1 MNQIKIITG
10 LTVATLSAVVGNVY
24 AEDITP
30 TAPVNEP
37 QVSSETAKTP
47 QVTESQVNSA
57 KVTADQA
64 TSDVNNQQI
73 VVDEAQKQKEQSQQ
87 NLAKATSTVTEAT
100 QVAAEATPEVV
111 KEPTKA
117 VTEAKEAVTDAEANV
132 ADAQK
137 TEQKAN
143 QEVQSQAKTVDGNI
157 KVVADKESEVKQA
170 EGAVTTAQEAIDSKT
185 ANTNASEAEKAV
197 IEKQT
202 KLETAET
209 NLTEAQKQDAKIA
222 EEKRL
227 AEQEVV
233 NKQLAVTDTQTL
245 LKKLVTEIN
254 NEKVSTSLEN
264 QAYFNQR
271 DGAWARYYGNYTFAA
286 TGCVPSSLAMVF
298 TELARRQITPTEI
311 ANYLWNNSNEFNKNY
326 GGTNGKGLVQATKH
340 FGFVPTHLASQ
351 SAIVE
356 ALQAGH
362 HVLAAVQQDKFS
374 PWGIQYSH
382 EIVLRGYSNGNTY
395 VYDPYNRANIGWYPV
410 ANLWNEQ
417 SRDAIDT
424 SSVGVPFFKITT
436 QKMAQLEAQK
446 AQVQSFLNTAKDQ
459 LVKTQDVLRTLEA
472 TPLKTQDVLRT
483 LEATPLKTPEAQA
496 KLNQAKEA
504 LALAQTDYAKAQ
516 EALAL
521 AQTDY
526 AKAQEAVKLASQDL
540 AVKEETLKN
549 AQADLLTKQT
559 ALKDAQTVLVA
570 SQVKLADLKATL
582 ATVENNVKKA
592 QATLTDAK
600 AIVDQKQADLQAL
613 QNAPKIL
620 AEAQA
625 KLVTAKNDLANKIAI
640 LDEAVA
646 KLKELEAIKADAQN
660 QYHVVFEAYKA
671 VRDAK
676 EQAKLAESYNH
687 IIAGGG
693 EAIPVVDETG
703 KITGYVDGS
712 QKSVANEVTLALT
725 SNGAPLESPVNKEN
739 QNVTKS
745 SQALPHTGEAGLSI
759 LSVLGVGLISTLG
772 LTSLKKRRPH

>member
-57 KVTADQA
+57 KVTVDQA

-73 VVDEAQKQKEQSQQ
+73 VVDEAQKQKDQSQQ
-87 NLAKATSTVTEAT
+87 NLAKATSTVTEAST
-100 QVAAEATPEVV
+100 IAAEATPEVV
-111 KEPTKA
+111 KEATKA

-143 QEVQSQAKTVDGNI
+143 QEVQSQAKTVDGNV

-326 GGTNGKGLVQATKH
+326 GGTSGKGLVQATKH

-472 TPLKTQDVLRT
+472 TPLKT
-483 LEATPLKTPEAQA
+483 PEAQA

-504 LALAQTDYAKAQ
+504 LALAQADY
-516 EALAL
+516 
-521 AQTDY
+521 T
-526 AKAQEAVKLASQDL
+526 KAQEAVKLASQDL

-592 QATLTDAK
+592 QATLTEAK
-600 AIVDQKQADLQAL
+600 AIVGQKQAKLLAL

-620 AEAQA
+620 ADAQA
-625 KLVTAKNDLANKIAI
+625 KLVTAKNDLANKMAI

-646 KLKELEAIKADAQN
+646 KLKSLQAVQAEAQK

-712 QKSVANEVTLALT
+712 QKAVANEVTLALT
-725 SNGAPLESPVNKEN
+725 SNGQAPLESPVNKEN

-759 LSVLGVGLISTLG
+759 LSVIGVGLISTLG

>member
-57 KVTADQA
+57 KVTVDQA

-73 VVDEAQKQKEQSQQ
+73 VVDEAQKQKDQSQQ
-87 NLAKATSTVTEAT
+87 NLAKATSTVTEAST
-100 QVAAEATPEVV
+100 IAAEATPEVV
-111 KEPTKA
+111 KEATKA
-117 VTEAKEAVTDAEANV
+117 ITEAKEAVTDAEANV

-143 QEVQSQAKTVDGNI
+143 QEVQSQAKTVDGNV

-326 GGTNGKGLVQATKH
+326 GGTSGKGLVQATKH

-382 EIVLRGYSNGNTY
+382 EFVLRGYSNGNTY

-472 TPLKTQDVLRT
+472 TPLKT
-483 LEATPLKTPEAQA
+483 PEAQA

-504 LALAQTDYAKAQ
+504 LALAQADY
-516 EALAL
+516 
-521 AQTDY
+521 T
-526 AKAQEAVKLASQDL
+526 KAQEAVKLASQDL

-592 QATLTDAK
+592 QATLTEAK
-600 AIVDQKQADLQAL
+600 AIVGQKQAKLLAL

-620 AEAQA
+620 ADAQA
-625 KLVTAKNDLANKIAI
+625 KLVTAKNDLANKMAI

-646 KLKELEAIKADAQN
+646 KLKSLQAVQAEAQK

-712 QKSVANEVTLALT
+712 QKAVANEVTLALT

-745 SQALPHTGEAGLSI
+745 SQALPHTGEAGLSL
-759 LSVLGVGLISTLG
+759 LSIVGAGIISTLG
-772 LTSLKKRRPH
+772 LVSLKKRRTH

>member
-1 MNQIKIITG
+1 
-10 LTVATLSAVVGNVY
+10 
-24 AEDITP
+24 
-30 TAPVNEP
+30 
-37 QVSSETAKTP
+37 
-47 QVTESQVNSA
+47 
-57 KVTADQA
+57 TADQA

-73 VVDEAQKQKEQSQQ
+73 VVDEAQKQKDQSQQ
-87 NLAKATSTVTEAT
+87 NLAKATSTVTEAST
-100 QVAAEATPEVV
+100 IAAEATPEVV
-111 KEPTKA
+111 KEATKA
-117 VTEAKEAVTDAEANV
+117 ITEAKEAVTDAEANV

-143 QEVQSQAKTVDGNI
+143 QEVQSQAKTVDGNV

-326 GGTNGKGLVQATKH
+326 GGTSGKGLVQATKH

-472 TPLKTQDVLRT
+472 TPLKT
-483 LEATPLKTPEAQA
+483 PEAQA

-504 LALAQTDYAKAQ
+504 LALAQADY
-516 EALAL
+516 
-521 AQTDY
+521 T
-526 AKAQEAVKLASQDL
+526 KAQEAVKLASQDL

-592 QATLTDAK
+592 QATLTEAK
-600 AIVDQKQADLQAL
+600 AIVGQKQAKLLAL

-620 AEAQA
+620 ADAQA
-625 KLVTAKNDLANKIAI
+625 KLVTAKNDLANKMAI

-646 KLKELEAIKADAQN
+646 KLKSLQAVQAEAQK

-712 QKSVANEVTLALT
+712 QKAVANEVTLALT

-745 SQALPHTGEAGLSI
+745 SQALPHTGEAGLSL
-759 LSVLGVGLISTLG
+759 LSIVGAGIISTLG
-772 LTSLKKRRPH
+772 LVSLKKRRTH

>member
-73 VVDEAQKQKEQSQQ
+73 VVDEAQKQKDQSQQ
-87 NLAKATSTVTEAT
+87 NLAKATSTVTEAST
-100 QVAAEATPEVV
+100 IAAEATPEVV
-111 KEPTKA
+111 KEATKA
-117 VTEAKEAVTDAEANV
+117 VTEAKEAITDAEANV

-143 QEVQSQAKTVDGNI
+143 QEVQSQAKTVDGNV

-197 IEKQT
+197 TDKQT

-209 NLTEAQKQDAKIA
+209 NLIEAQKQDAKIA

-233 NKQLAVTDTQTL
+233 SKQLAVTDTQTL

-326 GGTNGKGLVQATKH
+326 GGTSGKGLVQATKH

-374 PWGIQYSH
+374 PWGINYSH

-446 AQVQSFLNTAKDQ
+446 AQVQSSLNTAKNQ
-459 LVKTQDVLRTLEA
+459 LA
-472 TPLKTQDVLRT
+472 KTQDVLRT

-504 LALAQTDYAKAQ
+504 LALAQADY
-516 EALAL
+516 
-521 AQTDY
+521 T
-526 AKAQEAVKLASQDL
+526 KAQEAVKLASQDL

-582 ATVENNVKKA
+582 ATGENNVKKA
-592 QATLTDAK
+592 QATLTEAK
-600 AIVDQKQADLQAL
+600 AIVGQKQAKLLAL

-620 AEAQA
+620 ADAQA
-625 KLVTAKNDLANKIAI
+625 KLVTAKNDLANKMAI

-646 KLKELEAIKADAQN
+646 KLKSLQAVQAEAQK

-703 KITGYVDGS
+703 KVTGYVDGS

>member
-73 VVDEAQKQKEQSQQ
+73 VVDEAQKQKDQSQQ
-87 NLAKATSTVTEAT
+87 NLAKATSTVTEAST
-100 QVAAEATPEVV
+100 IAAEATPEVV
-111 KEPTKA
+111 KEATKA
-117 VTEAKEAVTDAEANV
+117 ITEAKEAVTDAEANV

-143 QEVQSQAKTVDGNI
+143 QEVQSQAKTVDGNV

-326 GGTNGKGLVQATKH
+326 GGTSGKGLVQATKH

-472 TPLKTQDVLRT
+472 TPLKT
-483 LEATPLKTPEAQA
+483 PEAQA

-504 LALAQTDYAKAQ
+504 LALAQADY
-516 EALAL
+516 
-521 AQTDY
+521 T
-526 AKAQEAVKLASQDL
+526 KAQEAVKLASQDL

-592 QATLTDAK
+592 QATLTEAK
-600 AIVDQKQADLQAL
+600 AIVGQKQAKLLAL

-620 AEAQA
+620 ADAQA
-625 KLVTAKNDLANKIAI
+625 KLVTAKNDLANKMAI

-646 KLKELEAIKADAQN
+646 KLKSLQAVQAEAQK

-712 QKSVANEVTLALT
+712 QKAVANEVTLALT
-725 SNGAPLESPVNKEN
+725 SNGAPLECPVNKEN

-745 SQALPHTGEAGLSI
+745 SQALPHTGEAGLSL
-759 LSVLGVGLISTLG
+759 LSIVGAGIISTLG
-772 LTSLKKRRPH
+772 LVSLKKRRTH

>member
-73 VVDEAQKQKEQSQQ
+73 VVDEAQKQKDQSQQ
-87 NLAKATSTVTEAT
+87 NLAKATSTVTEAST
-100 QVAAEATPEVV
+100 IAAEATPEVV
-111 KEPTKA
+111 KEATKA
-117 VTEAKEAVTDAEANV
+117 ITEAKEAVTDAEANV

-143 QEVQSQAKTVDGNI
+143 QEVQSQAKTVDGNV

-326 GGTNGKGLVQATKH
+326 GGTSGKGLVQATKH

-472 TPLKTQDVLRT
+472 TPLKT
-483 LEATPLKTPEAQA
+483 PEAQA
-496 KLNQAKEA
+496 KLNQAK
-504 LALAQTDYAKAQ
+504 

>member
-73 VVDEAQKQKEQSQQ
+73 VVDEAQKQKDQSQQ
-87 NLAKATSTVTEAT
+87 NLAKATSTVTEAST
-100 QVAAEATPEVV
+100 IAAEATPEVV
-111 KEPTKA
+111 KEATKA
-117 VTEAKEAVTDAEANV
+117 ITEAKEAVTDAEANV

-143 QEVQSQAKTVDGNI
+143 QEVQSQAKTVDGNV

-326 GGTNGKGLVQATKH
+326 GGTSGKGLVQATKH

-424 SSVGVPFFKITT
+424 SSVCVPFFKITT

-472 TPLKTQDVLRT
+472 TPLKT
-483 LEATPLKTPEAQA
+483 PEAQA

-504 LALAQTDYAKAQ
+504 LALAQADY
-516 EALAL
+516 
-521 AQTDY
+521 T
-526 AKAQEAVKLASQDL
+526 KAQEAVKLASQDL

-592 QATLTDAK
+592 QATLTEAK
-600 AIVDQKQADLQAL
+600 AIVGQKQAKLLAL

-620 AEAQA
+620 ADAQA
-625 KLVTAKNDLANKIAI
+625 KLVTAKNDLANKMAI

-646 KLKELEAIKADAQN
+646 KLKSLQAVQAEAQK

-712 QKSVANEVTLALT
+712 QKAVANEVTLALT

-745 SQALPHTGEAGLSI
+745 SQALPHTGEAGLSL
-759 LSVLGVGLISTLG
+759 LSIVGAGIISTLG
-772 LTSLKKRRPH
+772 LVSLKKRRTH

>member
-73 VVDEAQKQKEQSQQ
+73 VVDEAQKQKDQSQQ
-87 NLAKATSTVTEAT
+87 NLAKATSTVTEAST
-100 QVAAEATPEVV
+100 IAAEATPEVV
-111 KEPTKA
+111 KEATKA
-117 VTEAKEAVTDAEANV
+117 ITEAKEAVTDAEANV

-143 QEVQSQAKTVDGNI
+143 QEVQSQAKTVDGNV

-326 GGTNGKGLVQATKH
+326 GGTSGKGLVQATKH

-356 ALQAGH
+356 ALQAGY

-472 TPLKTQDVLRT
+472 TPLKT
-483 LEATPLKTPEAQA
+483 PEAQA

-504 LALAQTDYAKAQ
+504 LALAQADY
-516 EALAL
+516 
-521 AQTDY
+521 T
-526 AKAQEAVKLASQDL
+526 KAQEAVKLASQDL

-592 QATLTDAK
+592 QATLTEAK
-600 AIVDQKQADLQAL
+600 AIVGQKQAKLLAL

-620 AEAQA
+620 ADAQA
-625 KLVTAKNDLANKIAI
+625 KLVTAKNDLANKMAI

-646 KLKELEAIKADAQN
+646 KLKSLQAVQAEAQK

-712 QKSVANEVTLALT
+712 QKAVANEVTLALT

-745 SQALPHTGEAGLSI
+745 SQALPHTGEAGLSL
-759 LSVLGVGLISTLG
+759 LSIVGAGIISTLG
-772 LTSLKKRRPH
+772 LVSLKKRRTH

>member
-73 VVDEAQKQKEQSQQ
+73 VVDEAQKQKDQSQQ
-87 NLAKATSTVTEAT
+87 NLAKATSTVTEA
-100 QVAAEATPEVV
+100 
-111 KEPTKA
+111 
-117 VTEAKEAVTDAEANV
+117 KEAITDAEANV

-143 QEVQSQAKTVDGNI
+143 QEVQSQAKTVDGNV

-197 IEKQT
+197 TDKQT

-209 NLTEAQKQDAKIA
+209 NLIEAQKQDAKIA

-233 NKQLAVTDTQTL
+233 SKQLAVTDTQTL

-326 GGTNGKGLVQATKH
+326 GGTSGKGLVQATKH

-374 PWGIQYSH
+374 PWGINYSH

-446 AQVQSFLNTAKDQ
+446 AQVQSSLNTAKNQ
-459 LVKTQDVLRTLEA
+459 LA
-472 TPLKTQDVLRT
+472 KTQDVLRT

-504 LALAQTDYAKAQ
+504 LALAQADY
-516 EALAL
+516 
-521 AQTDY
+521 T
-526 AKAQEAVKLASQDL
+526 KAQEAVKLASQDL

-592 QATLTDAK
+592 QATLTEAK
-600 AIVDQKQADLQAL
+600 AIVGQKQAKLLAL

-620 AEAQA
+620 ADAQA
-625 KLVTAKNDLANKIAI
+625 KLVTAKNDLANKMAI

-646 KLKELEAIKADAQN
+646 KLKSLQAVQAEAQK

-703 KITGYVDGS
+703 KVTGYVDGS

>member
-73 VVDEAQKQKEQSQQ
+73 VVDEAQKQKDQSQQ
-87 NLAKATSTVTEAT
+87 NLAKATSTVTEAST
-100 QVAAEATPEVV
+100 IAAEATPEVV
-111 KEPTKA
+111 KEATKA
-117 VTEAKEAVTDAEANV
+117 ITEAKEAVTDAEVNV

-143 QEVQSQAKTVDGNI
+143 QEVQSQVKTVDGNV

-326 GGTNGKGLVQATKH
+326 GGTSGKGLVQATKH

-472 TPLKTQDVLRT
+472 TPLKT
-483 LEATPLKTPEAQA
+483 PEAQA

-504 LALAQTDYAKAQ
+504 LALAQADY
-516 EALAL
+516 
-521 AQTDY
+521 T
-526 AKAQEAVKLASQDL
+526 KAQEAVKLASQDL

-592 QATLTDAK
+592 QATLTEAK
-600 AIVDQKQADLQAL
+600 AIVGQKQAKLLAL

-620 AEAQA
+620 ADAQA
-625 KLVTAKNDLANKIAI
+625 KLVTAKNDLANKMAI

-646 KLKELEAIKADAQN
+646 KLKSLQAVQAEAQK

-712 QKSVANEVTLALT
+712 QKAVANEVTLALT

-745 SQALPHTGEAGLSI
+745 SQALPHTGEAGLSL
-759 LSVLGVGLISTLG
+759 LSIVGAGIISTLG
-772 LTSLKKRRPH
+772 LVSLKKRRTH

>member
-73 VVDEAQKQKEQSQQ
+73 VVDEAQKQKDQSQQ
-87 NLAKATSTVTEAT
+87 NLAKATSTVTEAST
-100 QVAAEATPEVV
+100 IAAEATPEVV
-111 KEPTKA
+111 KEATKA
-117 VTEAKEAVTDAEANV
+117 ITEAKEAVTDAEANV

-143 QEVQSQAKTVDGNI
+143 QEVQSQAKTVDGNV

-326 GGTNGKGLVQATKH
+326 GGTSGKGLVQATKH

-382 EIVLRGYSNGNTY
+382 EIVLRGYSNCNTY

-472 TPLKTQDVLRT
+472 TPLKT
-483 LEATPLKTPEAQA
+483 PEAQA

-504 LALAQTDYAKAQ
+504 LALAQADY
-516 EALAL
+516 
-521 AQTDY
+521 T
-526 AKAQEAVKLASQDL
+526 KAQEAVKLASQDL

-592 QATLTDAK
+592 QATLTEAK
-600 AIVDQKQADLQAL
+600 AIVGQKQAKLLAL

-620 AEAQA
+620 ADAQA
-625 KLVTAKNDLANKIAI
+625 KLVTAKNDLANKMAI

-646 KLKELEAIKADAQN
+646 KLKSLQAVQAEAQK

-712 QKSVANEVTLALT
+712 QKAVANEVTLALT

-745 SQALPHTGEAGLSI
+745 SQALPHTGEAGLSL
-759 LSVLGVGLISTLG
+759 LSIVGAGIISTLG
-772 LTSLKKRRPH
+772 LVSLKKRRTH

>member
-73 VVDEAQKQKEQSQQ
+73 VVDEAQKQKDQSQQ
-87 NLAKATSTVTEAT
+87 NLAKATSTVTEAST
-100 QVAAEATPEVV
+100 IAAEATPEVV
-111 KEPTKA
+111 KEATKA
-117 VTEAKEAVTDAEANV
+117 ITEAKEAVTDAEANV

-143 QEVQSQAKTVDGNI
+143 QEVQSQAKTVDGNV

-326 GGTNGKGLVQATKH
+326 GGTSGKGLVQATKH

-472 TPLKTQDVLRT
+472 TPLKT
-483 LEATPLKTPEAQA
+483 PEAQA

-504 LALAQTDYAKAQ
+504 LALAQADY
-516 EALAL
+516 
-521 AQTDY
+521 T
-526 AKAQEAVKLASQDL
+526 KAQEAVKLASQDL

-592 QATLTDAK
+592 QATLTEAK
-600 AIVDQKQADLQAL
+600 AIVGQKQAKLLAL

-712 QKSVANEVTLALT
+712 QKAVANEVTLALT

-745 SQALPHTGEAGLSI
+745 SQALPHTGEAGLSL
-759 LSVLGVGLISTLG
+759 LSIVGAGIISTLG
-772 LTSLKKRRPH
+772 LVSLKKRRTH

>member
-1 MNQIKIITG
+1 
-10 LTVATLSAVVGNVY
+10 
-24 AEDITP
+24 
-30 TAPVNEP
+30 
-37 QVSSETAKTP
+37 
-47 QVTESQVNSA
+47 
-57 KVTADQA
+57 
-64 TSDVNNQQI
+64 NQQI
-73 VVDEAQKQKEQSQQ
+73 VVDEAQKQKDQSQQ
-87 NLAKATSTVTEAT
+87 NLVKATSTVTEAEK
-100 QVAAEATPEVV
+100 VAAEATPEVV
-111 KEPTKA
+111 KEATKA

-132 ADAQK
+132 VDAQK

-143 QEVQSQAKTVDGNI
+143 QEVQSQAKTVDENV

-170 EGAVTTAQEAIDSKT
+170 EGVVTTAQEAIDSKT

-197 IEKQT
+197 TEKQT

-233 NKQLAVTDTQTL
+233 SKQLAVTDTQTL

-326 GGTNGKGLVQATKH
+326 GGTSGKGLVQATKH

-374 PWGIQYSH
+374 PWGINYSH

-446 AQVQSFLNTAKDQ
+446 AQVQSSLNTAKNQ
-459 LVKTQDVLRTLEA
+459 LA
-472 TPLKTQDVLRT
+472 KTQDVLRT

-504 LALAQTDYAKAQ
+504 LALAQADY
-516 EALAL
+516 
-521 AQTDY
+521 T
-526 AKAQEAVKLASQDL
+526 KAQEAVKLASQDL

-592 QATLTDAK
+592 QATLTEAK
-600 AIVDQKQADLQAL
+600 AIVGQKQAKLLAL

-620 AEAQA
+620 ADAQA
-625 KLVTAKNDLANKIAI
+625 KLVTAKNDLANKMAI

-646 KLKELEAIKADAQN
+646 KLKSLQAVQAEAQK

-712 QKSVANEVTLALT
+712 QKAVANEVTLALT

>member
-57 KVTADQA
+57 KVTVDQA

-73 VVDEAQKQKEQSQQ
+73 VVDEAQKQKDQSQQ
-87 NLAKATSTVTEAT
+87 NLAKATSTVTEAST
-100 QVAAEATPEVV
+100 IAAEATPEVV
-111 KEPTKA
+111 KEATKA

-143 QEVQSQAKTVDGNI
+143 QEVQSQAKTVDGNV

-326 GGTNGKGLVQATKH
+326 GGTSGKGLVQATKH

-472 TPLKTQDVLRT
+472 TPLKT
-483 LEATPLKTPEAQA
+483 PEAQA

-504 LALAQTDYAKAQ
+504 LALAQADY
-516 EALAL
+516 
-521 AQTDY
+521 T
-526 AKAQEAVKLASQDL
+526 KAQEAVKLASQDL

-592 QATLTDAK
+592 QATLTEAK
-600 AIVDQKQADLQAL
+600 AIVGQKQAKLLAL

-620 AEAQA
+620 ADAQA
-625 KLVTAKNDLANKIAI
+625 KLVTAKNDLANKMAI

-646 KLKELEAIKADAQN
+646 KLKSLQAVQAEAQK

-712 QKSVANEVTLALT
+712 QKAVANEVTLALT
-725 SNGAPLESPVNKEN
+725 SNSQAPLESPVNKEN

-745 SQALPHTGEAGLSI
+745 SQALPHTGEVSLSLLSI
-759 LSVLGVGLISTLG
+759 VGAGIISTLG
-772 LTSLKKRRPH
+772 LVSLKKRRTH

>member
-57 KVTADQA
+57 KVTVDQA

-73 VVDEAQKQKEQSQQ
+73 VVDEAQKQKDQSQQ
-87 NLAKATSTVTEAT
+87 NLAKATSTVTEAST
-100 QVAAEATPEVV
+100 IAAEATPEVV
-111 KEPTKA
+111 KEATKA

-132 ADAQK
+132 ADAKK

-143 QEVQSQAKTVDGNI
+143 QEVQSQAKTVDGNV

-197 IEKQT
+197 TEKQT

-233 NKQLAVTDTQTL
+233 SKQLAVTDTQTL

-326 GGTNGKGLVQATKH
+326 GGTSGKGLVQATKH

-424 SSVGVPFFKITT
+424 SCVGVPFFKITT
-436 QKMAQLEAQK
+436 QKMAQLEAQT
-446 AQVQSFLNTAKDQ
+446 AQVQSSLNTAKNQ
-459 LVKTQDVLRTLEA
+459 LAKTQDVLRA
-472 TPLKTQDVLRT
+472 
-483 LEATPLKTPEAQA
+483 LEATPLKTPEAQV

-504 LALAQTDYAKAQ
+504 LALAQADY
-516 EALAL
+516 
-521 AQTDY
+521 T
-526 AKAQEAVKLASQDL
+526 KAQEAVKLASQDL

-600 AIVDQKQADLQAL
+600 AIVGQKQAKLLAL

-620 AEAQA
+620 ADAQA
-625 KLVTAKNDLANKIAI
+625 KLVTAKNDLANKMAI

-646 KLKELEAIKADAQN
+646 KLKSLQAVQAEAQK

-712 QKSVANEVTLALT
+712 QKAVANEVTLALT
-725 SNGAPLESPVNKEN
+725 SNSQAPLESPVNKEN

-745 SQALPHTGEAGLSI
+745 SQALPHTGEAGLSL
-759 LSVLGVGLISTLG
+759 LSIVGAGIISTLG
-772 LTSLKKRRPH
+772 LVSLKKRRTH

>member
-73 VVDEAQKQKEQSQQ
+73 VVDEAQKQKDQSQQ
-87 NLAKATSTVTEAT
+87 NLAKATSTVTEAST
-100 QVAAEATPEVV
+100 IAAEATPEVV
-111 KEPTKA
+111 KEATKA
-117 VTEAKEAVTDAEANV
+117 ITEAKEAVTDAEANV

-143 QEVQSQAKTVDGNI
+143 QEVQSQAKTVDGNV

-326 GGTNGKGLVQATKH
+326 GGTSGKGLVQATKH

-472 TPLKTQDVLRT
+472 TPLKT
-483 LEATPLKTPEAQA
+483 PEAQA

-504 LALAQTDYAKAQ
+504 LALAQADY
-516 EALAL
+516 
-521 AQTDY
+521 T
-526 AKAQEAVKLASQDL
+526 KAQEAVKLASQDL

-592 QATLTDAK
+592 QATLTEAK
-600 AIVDQKQADLQAL
+600 AIVGQKQAKLLAL

-620 AEAQA
+620 ADAQA
-625 KLVTAKNDLANKIAI
+625 KLVTAKNDLANKMAI

-646 KLKELEAIKADAQN
+646 KLKSLQAVQAEAQK

-725 SNGAPLESPVNKEN
+725 SNGQAPLESPVNKEN

-759 LSVLGVGLISTLG
+759 LSVIGVGLISTLG

>member
-73 VVDEAQKQKEQSQQ
+73 VVDEAQKQKDQSQQ
-87 NLAKATSTVTEAT
+87 NLAKATSTVTEAST
-100 QVAAEATPEVV
+100 IAAEATPEVV
-111 KEPTKA
+111 KEATKA
-117 VTEAKEAVTDAEANV
+117 ITEAKEAVTDAEANV

-143 QEVQSQAKTVDGNI
+143 QEVQSQAKTVDGNV

-326 GGTNGKGLVQATKH
+326 GGTSGKGLVQATKH

-395 VYDPYNRANIGWYPV
+395 VYDPYDRANIGWYPV

-472 TPLKTQDVLRT
+472 TPLKT
-483 LEATPLKTPEAQA
+483 PEAQA

-504 LALAQTDYAKAQ
+504 LALAQADY
-516 EALAL
+516 
-521 AQTDY
+521 T
-526 AKAQEAVKLASQDL
+526 KAQEAVKLASQDL

-592 QATLTDAK
+592 QATLTEAK
-600 AIVDQKQADLQAL
+600 AIVGQKQAKLLAL

-620 AEAQA
+620 ADAQA
-625 KLVTAKNDLANKIAI
+625 KLVTAKNDLANKMAI

-646 KLKELEAIKADAQN
+646 KLKSLQAVQAEAQK

-712 QKSVANEVTLALT
+712 QKAVANEVTLALT

-745 SQALPHTGEAGLSI
+745 SQALPHTGEAGLSL
-759 LSVLGVGLISTLG
+759 LSIVGAGIISTLG
-772 LTSLKKRRPH
+772 LVSLKKRRTH

>member
-73 VVDEAQKQKEQSQQ
+73 VVDEAQKQKDQSQQ
-87 NLAKATSTVTEAT
+87 NLAKATSTVTEAST
-100 QVAAEATPEVV
+100 IAAEATPEVV
-111 KEPTKA
+111 KEATKA
-117 VTEAKEAVTDAEANV
+117 VTEAKEAITDAEANV

-143 QEVQSQAKTVDGNI
+143 QEVQSQAKTVDGNV

-197 IEKQT
+197 TDKQT

-209 NLTEAQKQDAKIA
+209 NLIEAQKQDAKIA

-233 NKQLAVTDTQTL
+233 SKQLAVTDTQTL

-326 GGTNGKGLVQATKH
+326 GGTSGKGLVQATKH

-374 PWGIQYSH
+374 PWGINYSH

-446 AQVQSFLNTAKDQ
+446 AQVQSSLNTAKNQ
-459 LVKTQDVLRTLEA
+459 LA
-472 TPLKTQDVLRT
+472 KTQDVLRT

-504 LALAQTDYAKAQ
+504 LALAQADY
-516 EALAL
+516 
-521 AQTDY
+521 T
-526 AKAQEAVKLASQDL
+526 KAQEAVKLASQDL

-592 QATLTDAK
+592 QATLTEAK
-600 AIVDQKQADLQAL
+600 AIVGQKQAKLLAL

-620 AEAQA
+620 ADAQA
-625 KLVTAKNDLANKIAI
+625 KLVTAKNDLANKMAI

-646 KLKELEAIKADAQN
+646 KLKSLQAVQAEAQK

-703 KITGYVDGS
+703 KVTGYVDGS

-772 LTSLKKRRPH
+772 FTSLKKRRPH

>member
-73 VVDEAQKQKEQSQQ
+73 VVDEAQKQKDQSQQ
-87 NLAKATSTVTEAT
+87 NLAKATSTVTEAST
-100 QVAAEATPEVV
+100 IAAEATPEVV
-111 KEPTKA
+111 KEATKA
-117 VTEAKEAVTDAEANV
+117 ITEAKEAVTDAEANV

-143 QEVQSQAKTVDGNI
+143 QEVQSQAKTVDGNV

-326 GGTNGKGLVQATKH
+326 GGTSGKGLVQATKH

-374 PWGIQYSH
+374 PWGINYSH

-446 AQVQSFLNTAKDQ
+446 AQVQSSLNTAKNQ
-459 LVKTQDVLRTLEA
+459 LA
-472 TPLKTQDVLRT
+472 KTQDVLRT

-504 LALAQTDYAKAQ
+504 LALAQADY
-516 EALAL
+516 
-521 AQTDY
+521 T
-526 AKAQEAVKLASQDL
+526 KAQEAVKLASQDL

-592 QATLTDAK
+592 QATLTEAK
-600 AIVDQKQADLQAL
+600 AIVGQKQAKLLAL

-620 AEAQA
+620 ADAQA
-625 KLVTAKNDLANKIAI
+625 KLVTAKNDLANKMAI

-646 KLKELEAIKADAQN
+646 KLKSLQAVQAEAQK

-712 QKSVANEVTLALT
+712 QKAVANEVTLALT

-745 SQALPHTGEAGLSI
+745 SQALPHTGEAGLSL
-759 LSVLGVGLISTLG
+759 LSIVGAGIISTLG
-772 LTSLKKRRPH
+772 LVSLKKRRTH

>member
-73 VVDEAQKQKEQSQQ
+73 VVDEAQKQKDQSQQ
-87 NLAKATSTVTEAT
+87 NLAKATSTVTEAST
-100 QVAAEATPEVV
+100 IAAEATPEVV
-111 KEPTKA
+111 KEATKA
-117 VTEAKEAVTDAEANV
+117 VTEAKEAITDAEANV

-143 QEVQSQAKTVDGNI
+143 QEVQSQAKTVDGNV

-197 IEKQT
+197 TDKQT

-209 NLTEAQKQDAKIA
+209 NLIEAQKQDAKIA

-233 NKQLAVTDTQTL
+233 SKQLAVTDTQTL

-326 GGTNGKGLVQATKH
+326 GGTSGKGLVQATKH

-374 PWGIQYSH
+374 PWGINYSH

-446 AQVQSFLNTAKDQ
+446 AQVQSSLNTAKNQ
-459 LVKTQDVLRTLEA
+459 LA
-472 TPLKTQDVLRT
+472 KTQDVLRT

-504 LALAQTDYAKAQ
+504 LALAQADY
-516 EALAL
+516 
-521 AQTDY
+521 T
-526 AKAQEAVKLASQDL
+526 KAQEAVKLASQDL
-540 AVKEETLKN
+540 AVKEGTLKN

-592 QATLTDAK
+592 QATLTEAK
-600 AIVDQKQADLQAL
+600 AIVGQKQAKLLAL

-620 AEAQA
+620 ADAQA
-625 KLVTAKNDLANKIAI
+625 KLVTAKNDLANKMAI

-646 KLKELEAIKADAQN
+646 KLKSLQAVQAEAQK

-703 KITGYVDGS
+703 KVTGYVDGS

>member
-73 VVDEAQKQKEQSQQ
+73 VVDEAQKQKDQSQQ
-87 NLAKATSTVTEAT
+87 NLAKATSTVTEAST
-100 QVAAEATPEVV
+100 IAAEATPEVV
-111 KEPTKA
+111 KEATKA
-117 VTEAKEAVTDAEANV
+117 VTEAKEAITDAEANV

-143 QEVQSQAKTVDGNI
+143 QEVQSQAKTVDGNV

-197 IEKQT
+197 TDKQT

-209 NLTEAQKQDAKIA
+209 NLIEAQKQDAKIA

-233 NKQLAVTDTQTL
+233 SKQLAVTDTQTL

-326 GGTNGKGLVQATKH
+326 GGTSGKGLVQATKH

-374 PWGIQYSH
+374 PWSINYSH

-446 AQVQSFLNTAKDQ
+446 AQVQSSLNTAKNQ
-459 LVKTQDVLRTLEA
+459 LA
-472 TPLKTQDVLRT
+472 KTQDVLRT

-504 LALAQTDYAKAQ
+504 LALAQADY
-516 EALAL
+516 
-521 AQTDY
+521 T
-526 AKAQEAVKLASQDL
+526 KAQEAVKLASQDL

-592 QATLTDAK
+592 QATLTEAK
-600 AIVDQKQADLQAL
+600 AIVGQKQAKLLAL

-620 AEAQA
+620 ADAQA
-625 KLVTAKNDLANKIAI
+625 KLVTAKNDLANKMAI

-646 KLKELEAIKADAQN
+646 KLKSLQAVQAEAQK

-703 KITGYVDGS
+703 KVTGYVDGS

>member
-1 MNQIKIITG
+1 
-10 LTVATLSAVVGNVY
+10 
-24 AEDITP
+24 
-30 TAPVNEP
+30 P

-73 VVDEAQKQKEQSQQ
+73 VVDEAQKQKDQSQQ
-87 NLAKATSTVTEAT
+87 NLAKATSTVTEAST
-100 QVAAEATPEVV
+100 IAAEATPEVV
-111 KEPTKA
+111 KEATKA
-117 VTEAKEAVTDAEANV
+117 VTEAKEAITDAEANV

-143 QEVQSQAKTVDGNI
+143 QEVQSQAKTVDGNV

-197 IEKQT
+197 TDKQT

-209 NLTEAQKQDAKIA
+209 NLIEAQKQDAKIA

-233 NKQLAVTDTQTL
+233 SKQLAVTDTQTL

-326 GGTNGKGLVQATKH
+326 GGTSGKGLVQATKH

-374 PWGIQYSH
+374 PWGINYSH

-446 AQVQSFLNTAKDQ
+446 AQVQSSLNTAKNQ
-459 LVKTQDVLRTLEA
+459 LA
-472 TPLKTQDVLRT
+472 KTQDVLRT

-504 LALAQTDYAKAQ
+504 LALAQADY
-516 EALAL
+516 
-521 AQTDY
+521 T
-526 AKAQEAVKLASQDL
+526 KAQEAVKLASQDL

-592 QATLTDAK
+592 QATLTEAK
-600 AIVDQKQADLQAL
+600 AIVGQKQAKLLAL

-620 AEAQA
+620 ADAQA
-625 KLVTAKNDLANKIAI
+625 KLVTAKNDLANKMAI

-646 KLKELEAIKADAQN
+646 KLKSLQAVQAEAQK

-703 KITGYVDGS
+703 KVTGYVDGS

>member
-73 VVDEAQKQKEQSQQ
+73 VVDEAQKQKDQSQQ
-87 NLAKATSTVTEAT
+87 NLAKATSTVTEAST
-100 QVAAEATPEVV
+100 IAAEATPEVV
-111 KEPTKA
+111 KEATKA

-143 QEVQSQAKTVDGNI
+143 QEVQSQAKTVDGNV

-326 GGTNGKGLVQATKH
+326 GGTSGKGLVQATKH

-374 PWGIQYSH
+374 PWGINYSH

-446 AQVQSFLNTAKDQ
+446 AQVQSSLNTAKNQ
-459 LVKTQDVLRTLEA
+459 LA
-472 TPLKTQDVLRT
+472 KTQDVLRT

-504 LALAQTDYAKAQ
+504 LALAQADY
-516 EALAL
+516 
-521 AQTDY
+521 T
-526 AKAQEAVKLASQDL
+526 KAQEAVKLASQDL

-592 QATLTDAK
+592 QATLTEAK
-600 AIVDQKQADLQAL
+600 AIVGQKQAKLLAL

-620 AEAQA
+620 ADAQA
-625 KLVTAKNDLANKIAI
+625 KLVTAKNDLANKMAI

-646 KLKELEAIKADAQN
+646 KLKSLQAVQAEAQK

-712 QKSVANEVTLALT
+712 QKAVANEVTLALT

-745 SQALPHTGEAGLSI
+745 SQALPHTGEAGLSL
-759 LSVLGVGLISTLG
+759 LSIVGAGIISTLG
-772 LTSLKKRRPH
+772 LVSLKKRRTH

>member
-37 QVSSETAKTP
+37 EVSSETAKTP

-73 VVDEAQKQKEQSQQ
+73 VVDEAQKQKDQSQQ
-87 NLAKATSTVTEAT
+87 NLAKATSTVTEAST
-100 QVAAEATPEVV
+100 IAAEATPEVV
-111 KEPTKA
+111 KEATKA
-117 VTEAKEAVTDAEANV
+117 ITEAKEAVTDAEANV

-143 QEVQSQAKTVDGNI
+143 QEVQSQAKTVDGNV

-326 GGTNGKGLVQATKH
+326 GGTSGKGLVQATKH

-472 TPLKTQDVLRT
+472 TPLKT
-483 LEATPLKTPEAQA
+483 PEAQA

-504 LALAQTDYAKAQ
+504 LALAQADY
-516 EALAL
+516 
-521 AQTDY
+521 T
-526 AKAQEAVKLASQDL
+526 KAQEAVKLASQDL

-592 QATLTDAK
+592 QATLTEAK
-600 AIVDQKQADLQAL
+600 AIVGQKQAKLLAL

-620 AEAQA
+620 ADAQA
-625 KLVTAKNDLANKIAI
+625 KLVTAKNDLANKMAI

-646 KLKELEAIKADAQN
+646 KLKSLQAVQAEAQK

-712 QKSVANEVTLALT
+712 QKAVANEVTLALT

-745 SQALPHTGEAGLSI
+745 SQALPHTGEAGLSL
-759 LSVLGVGLISTLG
+759 LSIVGAGIISTLG
-772 LTSLKKRRPH
+772 LVSLKKRRTH

>member
-73 VVDEAQKQKEQSQQ
+73 VVDEAQKQKDQSQQ
-87 NLAKATSTVTEAT
+87 NLAKATSTVTEAST
-100 QVAAEATPEVV
+100 IAAEATPEVV
-111 KEPTKA
+111 KEATKA
-117 VTEAKEAVTDAEANV
+117 ITEAKEAVTDAEANV

-143 QEVQSQAKTVDGNI
+143 QEVQSQAKTVDGNV

-202 KLETAET
+202 K
-209 NLTEAQKQDAKIA
+209 LTEAQKQDAKIA

-326 GGTNGKGLVQATKH
+326 GGTSGKGLVQATKH

-472 TPLKTQDVLRT
+472 TPLKT
-483 LEATPLKTPEAQA
+483 PEAQA

-504 LALAQTDYAKAQ
+504 LALAQADY
-516 EALAL
+516 
-521 AQTDY
+521 T
-526 AKAQEAVKLASQDL
+526 KAQEAVKLASQDL

-592 QATLTDAK
+592 QATLTEAK
-600 AIVDQKQADLQAL
+600 AIVGQKQAKLLAL

-620 AEAQA
+620 ADAQA
-625 KLVTAKNDLANKIAI
+625 KLVTAKNDLANKMAI

-646 KLKELEAIKADAQN
+646 KLKSLQAVQAEAQK

-712 QKSVANEVTLALT
+712 QKAVANEVTLALT

-745 SQALPHTGEAGLSI
+745 SQALPHTGEAGLSL
-759 LSVLGVGLISTLG
+759 LSIVGAGIISTLG
-772 LTSLKKRRPH
+772 LVSLKKRRTH

>member
-73 VVDEAQKQKEQSQQ
+73 VVDEAQKQKDQSQQ
-87 NLAKATSTVTEAT
+87 NLAKATSTVTEAST
-100 QVAAEATPEVV
+100 IAAEATPEVV
-111 KEPTKA
+111 KEATKA
-117 VTEAKEAVTDAEANV
+117 ITEAKEAVTDAEANV

-143 QEVQSQAKTVDGNI
+143 QEVQSQAKTVDGNV

-326 GGTNGKGLVQATKH
+326 GGTSGKGLVQATKH

-382 EIVLRGYSNGNTY
+382 EFVLRGYSNGNTY

-472 TPLKTQDVLRT
+472 TPLKT
-483 LEATPLKTPEAQA
+483 PEAQA

-504 LALAQTDYAKAQ
+504 LALAQADY
-516 EALAL
+516 
-521 AQTDY
+521 T
-526 AKAQEAVKLASQDL
+526 KAQEAVKLASQDL

-592 QATLTDAK
+592 QATLTEAK
-600 AIVDQKQADLQAL
+600 AIVGQKQAKLLAL

-620 AEAQA
+620 ADAQA
-625 KLVTAKNDLANKIAI
+625 KLVTAKNDLANKMAI

-646 KLKELEAIKADAQN
+646 KLKSLQAVQAEAQK

-712 QKSVANEVTLALT
+712 QKAVANEVTLALT
-725 SNGAPLESPVNKEN
+725 SNGTPLESPVNKEN

-745 SQALPHTGEAGLSI
+745 SQALPHTGEAGLSL
-759 LSVLGVGLISTLG
+759 LSIVGAGIISTLG
-772 LTSLKKRRPH
+772 LVSLKKRRTH

>member
-73 VVDEAQKQKEQSQQ
+73 VVDEAQKQKDQSQQ
-87 NLAKATSTVTEAT
+87 NLAKATSTVTEAST
-100 QVAAEATPEVV
+100 IAAEATPEVV
-111 KEPTKA
+111 KEATKA
-117 VTEAKEAVTDAEANV
+117 ITEAKEAVTDAEANV

-143 QEVQSQAKTVDGNI
+143 QEVQSQAKTVDGNV

-326 GGTNGKGLVQATKH
+326 GGTSGKGLVQATKH

-472 TPLKTQDVLRT
+472 TPLKT
-483 LEATPLKTPEAQA
+483 PEAQA

-504 LALAQTDYAKAQ
+504 LALAQADY
-516 EALAL
+516 
-521 AQTDY
+521 T
-526 AKAQEAVKLASQDL
+526 KAQEAVKLASQDL
-540 AVKEETLKN
+540 AVKEATLKN
-549 AQADLLTKQT
+549 AQANLLSKQT
-559 ALKDAQTVLVA
+559 AFAEA
-570 SQVKLADLKATL
+570 KATL
-582 ATVENNVKKA
+582 LKSQEQLAELE
-592 QATLTDAK
+592 ATLVNAKNKVTDAQDK
-600 AIVDQKQADLQAL
+600 LTSVQMILGQKQAKLLAL

-620 AEAQA
+620 ADAQA
-625 KLVTAKNDLANKIAI
+625 KLVTAKNDLANKMAI

-646 KLKELEAIKADAQN
+646 KLKSLQAVQAEAQK

-712 QKSVANEVTLALT
+712 QKAVANEVTLALT

-745 SQALPHTGEAGLSI
+745 SQALPHTGEAGLSL
-759 LSVLGVGLISTLG
+759 LSIVGAGIISTLG
-772 LTSLKKRRPH
+772 LVSLKKRRTH

>member
-73 VVDEAQKQKEQSQQ
+73 VVDEAQKQKDQSQQ
-87 NLAKATSTVTEAT
+87 NLAKATSTVTEAST
-100 QVAAEATPEVV
+100 IAAEATPEVV
-111 KEPTKA
+111 KEATKA
-117 VTEAKEAVTDAEANV
+117 ITEAKEAVTDAEANV

-143 QEVQSQAKTVDGNI
+143 QEVQSQAKTVDGNV

-326 GGTNGKGLVQATKH
+326 GGTSGKGLVQATKH

-472 TPLKTQDVLRT
+472 TPLKT
-483 LEATPLKTPEAQA
+483 PEAQA

-504 LALAQTDYAKAQ
+504 LALAQADY
-516 EALAL
+516 
-521 AQTDY
+521 T
-526 AKAQEAVKLASQDL
+526 KAQEAVKLASQDL

-592 QATLTDAK
+592 QATLTEAK
-600 AIVDQKQADLQAL
+600 AIVGQKQAKLLAL

-625 KLVTAKNDLANKIAI
+625 KLVTAKNDLANKMAI

-646 KLKELEAIKADAQN
+646 KLKSLQAVQAEAQK

-712 QKSVANEVTLALT
+712 QKAVANEVTLALT

-745 SQALPHTGEAGLSI
+745 SQALPHTGEAGLSL
-759 LSVLGVGLISTLG
+759 LSIVGAGIISTLG
-772 LTSLKKRRPH
+772 LVSLKKRRTH

>member
-111 KEPTKA
+111 KEATKA
-117 VTEAKEAVTDAEANV
+117 ITEAKEAVTDAEANV

-143 QEVQSQAKTVDGNI
+143 QEVQSQAKTVDGNV

-326 GGTNGKGLVQATKH
+326 GGTSGKGLVQATKH

-472 TPLKTQDVLRT
+472 TPLKT
-483 LEATPLKTPEAQA
+483 PEAQA

-504 LALAQTDYAKAQ
+504 LALAQADY
-516 EALAL
+516 
-521 AQTDY
+521 T
-526 AKAQEAVKLASQDL
+526 KAQEAVKLASQDL

-592 QATLTDAK
+592 QATLTEAK
-600 AIVDQKQADLQAL
+600 AIVGQKQAKLLAL

-620 AEAQA
+620 ADAQA
-625 KLVTAKNDLANKIAI
+625 KLVTAKNDLANKMAI

-646 KLKELEAIKADAQN
+646 KLKSLQAVQAEAQK

-712 QKSVANEVTLALT
+712 QKAVANEVTLALT

-745 SQALPHTGEAGLSI
+745 SQALPHTGEAGLSL
-759 LSVLGVGLISTLG
+759 LSIVGAGIISTLG
-772 LTSLKKRRPH
+772 LVSLKKRRTH

>member
-73 VVDEAQKQKEQSQQ
+73 VVDEAQKQKDQSQQ
-87 NLAKATSTVTEAT
+87 NLAKATSTVTEAST
-100 QVAAEATPEVV
+100 IAAEATPEVV
-111 KEPTKA
+111 KEATKA
-117 VTEAKEAVTDAEANV
+117 VTEAKEAITDAEANV

-143 QEVQSQAKTVDGNI
+143 QEVQSQAKTVDGNV

-197 IEKQT
+197 TDKQT

-209 NLTEAQKQDAKIA
+209 NLIEAQKQDAKIA

-233 NKQLAVTDTQTL
+233 SKQLAVTDTQTL

-326 GGTNGKGLVQATKH
+326 GGTSGKGLVQATKH

-374 PWGIQYSH
+374 PWGINYSH

-446 AQVQSFLNTAKDQ
+446 AQVQSSLNTAKNQ
-459 LVKTQDVLRTLEA
+459 LA
-472 TPLKTQDVLRT
+472 KTQDVLRT

-496 KLNQAKEA
+496 KLNQAKET
-504 LALAQTDYAKAQ
+504 LALAQADY
-516 EALAL
+516 
-521 AQTDY
+521 T
-526 AKAQEAVKLASQDL
+526 KAQEAVKLASQDL

-592 QATLTDAK
+592 QATLTEAK
-600 AIVDQKQADLQAL
+600 AIVGQKQAKLLAL

-620 AEAQA
+620 ADAQA
-625 KLVTAKNDLANKIAI
+625 KLVTAKNDLANKMAI

-646 KLKELEAIKADAQN
+646 KLKSLQAVQAEAQK

-703 KITGYVDGS
+703 KVTGYVDGS

>member
-73 VVDEAQKQKEQSQQ
+73 VVDEAQKQKDQSQQ
-87 NLAKATSTVTEAT
+87 NLAKATSTVTEAST
-100 QVAAEATPEVV
+100 IAAEATPEVV
-111 KEPTKA
+111 KEATKA
-117 VTEAKEAVTDAEANV
+117 ITEAKEAVTDAEANV

-143 QEVQSQAKTVDGNI
+143 QEVQSQAKTVDGNV

-326 GGTNGKGLVQATKH
+326 GGTSGKGLVQATKH

-472 TPLKTQDVLRT
+472 TPLKT
-483 LEATPLKTPEAQA
+483 PEAQA
-496 KLNQAKEA
+496 KINQAKEA
-504 LALAQTDYAKAQ
+504 LALAQADY
-516 EALAL
+516 
-521 AQTDY
+521 T
-526 AKAQEAVKLASQDL
+526 KAQEAVKLASQDL

-592 QATLTDAK
+592 QATLTEAK
-600 AIVDQKQADLQAL
+600 AIVGQKQAKLLAL

-620 AEAQA
+620 ADAQA
-625 KLVTAKNDLANKIAI
+625 KLVTAKNDLANKMAI

-646 KLKELEAIKADAQN
+646 KLKSLQAVQAEAQK

-712 QKSVANEVTLALT
+712 QKAVANEVTLALT

-745 SQALPHTGEAGLSI
+745 SQALPHTGEAGLSL
-759 LSVLGVGLISTLG
+759 LSIVGAGIISTLG
-772 LTSLKKRRPH
+772 LVSLKKRRTH

>member
-73 VVDEAQKQKEQSQQ
+73 VVDEAQKQKDQSQQ
-87 NLAKATSTVTEAT
+87 NLAKATSTVTEAST
-100 QVAAEATPEVV
+100 IAAEATPEVV
-111 KEPTKA
+111 KEATKA
-117 VTEAKEAVTDAEANV
+117 ITEAKEAVTDAEANV

-143 QEVQSQAKTVDGNI
+143 QEVQSQAKTVDGNV

-326 GGTNGKGLVQATKH
+326 GGTSGKGLVQATKH

-472 TPLKTQDVLRT
+472 TPLKT
-483 LEATPLKTPEAQA
+483 PEEQA

-504 LALAQTDYAKAQ
+504 LALAQADY
-516 EALAL
+516 
-521 AQTDY
+521 T
-526 AKAQEAVKLASQDL
+526 KAQEAVKLASQDL

-592 QATLTDAK
+592 QATLTEAK
-600 AIVDQKQADLQAL
+600 AIVGQKQAKLLAL

-620 AEAQA
+620 ADAQA
-625 KLVTAKNDLANKIAI
+625 KLVTAKNDLANKMAI

-646 KLKELEAIKADAQN
+646 KLKSLQAVQAEAQK

-712 QKSVANEVTLALT
+712 QKAVANEVTLALT

-745 SQALPHTGEAGLSI
+745 SQALPHTGEAGLSL
-759 LSVLGVGLISTLG
+759 LSIVGAGIISTLG
-772 LTSLKKRRPH
+772 LVSLKKRRTH

>member
-73 VVDEAQKQKEQSQQ
+73 VVDEAQKQKDQSQQ
-87 NLAKATSTVTEAT
+87 NLAKATSTVTEAST
-100 QVAAEATPEVV
+100 IAAEATPEVV
-111 KEPTKA
+111 KEATKA
-117 VTEAKEAVTDAEANV
+117 ITEAKEAVTDAEANV

-143 QEVQSQAKTVDGNI
+143 QEVQSQAKTVDGNV

-326 GGTNGKGLVQATKH
+326 GGTSGKGLVQATKH

-472 TPLKTQDVLRT
+472 TPLKT
-483 LEATPLKTPEAQA
+483 PEAQA

-504 LALAQTDYAKAQ
+504 LALAQADY
-516 EALAL
+516 
-521 AQTDY
+521 T
-526 AKAQEAVKLASQDL
+526 KAQEAVKLASQDL

-592 QATLTDAK
+592 QATLTEAK
-600 AIVDQKQADLQAL
+600 AIVGQKQAKLLAL

-620 AEAQA
+620 ADAQA
-625 KLVTAKNDLANKIAI
+625 KLVTAKNDLANKMAI

-646 KLKELEAIKADAQN
+646 KLKSLQDVQAEAQK

-712 QKSVANEVTLALT
+712 QKAVANEVTLALT

-745 SQALPHTGEAGLSI
+745 SQALPHTGEAGLSL
-759 LSVLGVGLISTLG
+759 LSIVGAGIISTLG
-772 LTSLKKRRPH
+772 LVSLKKRRTH

>member
-1 MNQIKIITG
+1 
-10 LTVATLSAVVGNVY
+10 
-24 AEDITP
+24 
-30 TAPVNEP
+30 
-37 QVSSETAKTP
+37 
-47 QVTESQVNSA
+47 
-57 KVTADQA
+57 
-64 TSDVNNQQI
+64 
-73 VVDEAQKQKEQSQQ
+73 
-87 NLAKATSTVTEAT
+87 
-100 QVAAEATPEVV
+100 
-111 KEPTKA
+111 
-117 VTEAKEAVTDAEANV
+117 
-132 ADAQK
+132 
-137 TEQKAN
+137 
-143 QEVQSQAKTVDGNI
+143 QAKTVDGNV

-197 IEKQT
+197 TDKQT

-209 NLTEAQKQDAKIA
+209 NLIEAQKQDAKIA

-233 NKQLAVTDTQTL
+233 SKQLAVTDTQTL

-326 GGTNGKGLVQATKH
+326 GGTSGKGLVQATKH

-374 PWGIQYSH
+374 PWGINYSH

-446 AQVQSFLNTAKDQ
+446 AQVQSSLNTAKNQ
-459 LVKTQDVLRTLEA
+459 LA
-472 TPLKTQDVLRT
+472 KTQDVLRT

-504 LALAQTDYAKAQ
+504 LALAQADY
-516 EALAL
+516 
-521 AQTDY
+521 T
-526 AKAQEAVKLASQDL
+526 KAQEAVKLASQDL

-592 QATLTDAK
+592 QATLTEAK
-600 AIVDQKQADLQAL
+600 AIVGQKQAKLLAL

-620 AEAQA
+620 ADAQA
-625 KLVTAKNDLANKIAI
+625 KLVTAKNDLANKMAI

-646 KLKELEAIKADAQN
+646 KLKSLQAVQAEAQK

-703 KITGYVDGS
+703 KVTGYVDGS

>member
-73 VVDEAQKQKEQSQQ
+73 VVDEAQKQKDQSQQ
-87 NLAKATSTVTEAT
+87 NLAKATSTVTEAST
-100 QVAAEATPEVV
+100 IAAEATPEVV
-111 KEPTKA
+111 KEATKA
-117 VTEAKEAVTDAEANV
+117 ITEAKEAVTDAEANV

-143 QEVQSQAKTVDGNI
+143 QEVQSQAKTVDGNV

-326 GGTNGKGLVQATKH
+326 GGTSGKGLVQATKH

-472 TPLKTQDVLRT
+472 TPLKT
-483 LEATPLKTPEAQA
+483 PEAQA

-504 LALAQTDYAKAQ
+504 LALAQADY
-516 EALAL
+516 
-521 AQTDY
+521 T
-526 AKAQEAVKLASQDL
+526 KAQEAVKLASQDL

-592 QATLTDAK
+592 QATLTEAK
-600 AIVDQKQADLQAL
+600 AIVGQKQAKLLAL

-620 AEAQA
+620 ADAQA
-625 KLVTAKNDLANKIAI
+625 KLVTAKNDLANKMAI

-646 KLKELEAIKADAQN
+646 KLKSLQAVQAEAQK

-712 QKSVANEVTLALT
+712 QKAVANEVTLALT
-725 SNGAPLESPVNKEN
+725 SNGTPLESPVNKEN

-745 SQALPHTGEAGLSI
+745 SQALPHTGEAGLSL
-759 LSVLGVGLISTLG
+759 LSIVGAGIISTLG
-772 LTSLKKRRPH
+772 LVSLKKRRTH

>member
-1 MNQIKIITG
+1 
-10 LTVATLSAVVGNVY
+10 
-24 AEDITP
+24 
-30 TAPVNEP
+30 
-37 QVSSETAKTP
+37 ETAKTP

-73 VVDEAQKQKEQSQQ
+73 VVDEAQKQKDQSQQ
-87 NLAKATSTVTEAT
+87 NLAKATSTVTEAST
-100 QVAAEATPEVV
+100 IAAEATPEVV
-111 KEPTKA
+111 KEATKA
-117 VTEAKEAVTDAEANV
+117 ITEAKEAVTDAEANV

-143 QEVQSQAKTVDGNI
+143 QEVQSQAKTVDGNV

-326 GGTNGKGLVQATKH
+326 GGTSGKGLVQATKH

-472 TPLKTQDVLRT
+472 TPLKT
-483 LEATPLKTPEAQA
+483 PEAQA

-504 LALAQTDYAKAQ
+504 LALAQADY
-516 EALAL
+516 
-521 AQTDY
+521 T
-526 AKAQEAVKLASQDL
+526 KAQEAVKLASQDL

-592 QATLTDAK
+592 QATLTEAK
-600 AIVDQKQADLQAL
+600 AIVGQKQAKLLAL

-620 AEAQA
+620 ADAQA
-625 KLVTAKNDLANKIAI
+625 KLVTAKNDLANKMAI

-646 KLKELEAIKADAQN
+646 KLKSLQAVQAEAQK

-712 QKSVANEVTLALT
+712 QKAVANEVTLALT

-745 SQALPHTGEAGLSI
+745 SQALPHTGEAGLSL
-759 LSVLGVGLISTLG
+759 LSIVGAGIISTLG
-772 LTSLKKRRPH
+772 LVSLKKRRTH